1 MLAVLVRA
9 GVDAS
14 KQHADKGWSIEVG
27 RSHLPKAMEVLKAEG
42 YPRDSYDSLGQVFR
56 KEGFVS
62 TPLEERARLLYALSQ
77 ELSHTISAIDGV
89 VVARVHLAI
98 PERRPLSDEQPP
110 SSASVFIKHKPGSQV
125 VNKAASI
132 KALIVNSVEGLPY
145 ENVTVTFFVS
155 EPPACAGG
163 SRMSARRWVEFL
175 LPDALSMQLDWL
187 QDVTRGDHGLL
198 ARVAQSPT
206 ARRLLNR
213 TARRRHGIAVPAR
226 VDLAPTPAMA
236 PAAARR
242 ADRIGASPRSR
253 RTARLAFAPRSARL
267 LWPRCGGNWVKKA
280 IELHSPA
287 LRCPCVGSIER
298 ASMPRSSVAAS
309 RSMSSPSGPR
319 CSRRR
324 LRRATRSAGCA
335 CASPSRPRAGAL
347 ARAPSRS
354 MRQELARRISEPTDR

>member
-1 MLAVLVRA
+1 MRNIICVVACCLVLSACGRESLYAELDEQQANEMLAVLVRA

-155 EPPACAGG
+155 EPPA
-163 SRMSARRWVEFL
+163 
-175 LPDALSMQLDWL
+175 
-187 QDVTRGDHGLL
+187 
-198 ARVAQSPT
+198 SPEGH
-206 ARRLLNR
+206 A
-213 TARRRHGIAVPAR
+213 
-226 VDLAPTPAMA
+226 
-236 PAAARR
+236 
-242 ADRIGASPRSR
+242 
-253 RTARLAFAPRSARL
+253 
-267 LWPRCGGNWVKKA
+267 
-280 IELHSPA
+280 
-287 LRCPCVGSIER
+287 
-298 ASMPRSSVAAS
+298 
-309 RSMSSPSGPR
+309 
-319 CSRRR
+319 
-324 LRRATRSAGCA
+324 
-335 CASPSRPRAGAL
+335 
-347 ARAPSRS
+347 
-354 MRQELARRISEPTDR
+354 